1 MPAMRLALGLLLLA
15 LAAPAVAQAADT
27 PTARTLS
34 QDGPEGRYLMEGD
47 WLFRLDAAD
56 RGVSRRYHRQRST
69 AGWTTVQ
76 VPHAWNVGDHS
87 VASMNGSVGWYRK
100 DFELPSAAAAL
111 DWAVRFESVNYRSR
125 VWLNGR
131 AVGSHAGAYLP
142 FTVLLKGLKRR
153 GVNRLVVRVDS
164 RRTATDLPP
173 GRISPRTRLPTGGW
187 WNYGGIL
194 REVYLQRL
202 TTLQIQSALVTPRLR
217 CATCDATAVL
227 QARVRNVSSGRRR
240 ATVSGTFGDQSVR
253 LGTSSL
259 RPGESARFRGSL
271 TLRDPHL
278 WSPRDPYLYP
288 AAIEVRV
295 GGRLVGRWNVHT
307 GVRSV
312 GVSGGRLTL
321 NGRPV
326 QLRGVGLHEDS
337 ASQGFAVD
345 NTWRRWLLDRAK
357 ELGATMLRTHYPMH
371 PYIHEVADREG
382 LLIWS
387 EIPVYAHK
395 SSLIDDITPRAVAEL
410 RHNIE
415 TNGSH
420 PSVLIWS
427 IANELSSKPG
437 PTQGTYIRRAA
448 RAARDLDPTRP
459 VGLAVA
465 GYPGAG
471 CQARYRPLDV
481 IGVNDYFG
489 WYPGP
494 QGSLFDRDKLSPY
507 LDSLRGCYPNDALMV
522 TEFGAEA
529 NRDGSV
535 EDKGTYAFQ
544 QDFANFHLG
553 VFATKPWLSGALYW
567 AINEFRVRPE
577 WDGGNPFPASP
588 IHQKALLHYDGTP
601 KPAWADVQRWYQ
613 ATPQFP

>member
-1 MPAMRLALGLLLLA
+1 MRAMRPAVLGVLLLA
-15 LAAPAVAQAADT
+15 LAFPAAAQAADT
-27 PTARTLS
+27 PTARTLYD
-34 QDGPEGRYLMEGD
+34 DGPAGRYLMEGA
-47 WLFRLDAAD
+47 WLFRLDPAD
-56 RGVSRRYHRQRST
+56 RGVRRRYYRETGT
-69 AGWTTVQ
+69 AGWSTIA

-87 VASMNGSVGWYRK
+87 VASMNGAVGWYRK
-100 DFELPSAAAAL
+100 DFELPDASAAL
-111 DWAVRFESVNYRSR
+111 DWAVRFESVNYRAR

-131 AVGSHAGAYLP
+131 EVGSHAGAYLP
-142 FTVLLKGLKRR
+142 FTVPLKRLR
-153 GVNRLVVRVDS
+153 RVNRLVVRVDS

-194 REVYLQRL
+194 REVYLQKID
-202 TTLQIQSALVTPRLR
+202 TVAIESALVNPRLR
-217 CATCDATAVL
+217 CTTCPATAVF

-240 ATVSGTFGDQSVR
+240 ATVTGTFGSQRVR
-253 LGTSSL
+253 LGARTL
-259 RPGESARFRGSL
+259 RPGARAALRGSL
-271 TLRDPHL
+271 RVPSPRL
-278 WSPRDPYLYP
+278 WSPRDPFLYP

-295 GGRLVGRWNVHT
+295 GDRLVGRWAVKT

-312 GVSGGRLTL
+312 RVADGRLVL

-326 QLRGVGLHEDS
+326 QLRGVGLHEDT

-345 NTWRRWLLDRAK
+345 NTFRRWLLDRAK

-395 SSLIDDITPRAVAEL
+395 SSLIDDITPRALAQL
-410 RHNIE
+410 RANIE

-437 PTQGTYIRRAA
+437 PTQGAYIRRAE
-448 RAARDLDPTRP
+448 RAAHKLDPTRP

-494 QGSLFDRDKLSPY
+494 SGSLFDRDALSPY
-507 LDSLRGCYPNDALMV
+507 LDSLRRCYPNDALMV

-529 NRDGSV
+529 NRDGSG

-544 QDFANFHLG
+544 QDFANFHLN

-577 WDGGNPFPASP
+577 WDGGNPFSTPP

-601 KPAWADVQRWYQ
+601 KPAWTDVQRWFL
-613 ATPQFP
+613 ATQQFP

>member
-1 MPAMRLALGLLLLA
+1 MRAMRLAIGLALLA
-15 LAAPAVAQAADT
+15 LVAPAAAQAADK
-27 PTARTLS
+27 PTARTLYT
-34 QDGPEGRYLMEGD
+34 DGPEGRYLMEGD

-56 RGVSRRYHRQRST
+56 RGVRGRYYRQTST
-69 AGWTTVQ
+69 AGWTTVK

-100 DFELPSAAAAL
+100 DFELPDTNRAL
-111 DWAVRFESVNYRSR
+111 DWAVRFESVNYRAR

-131 AVGSHAGAYLP
+131 EVGSHAGAYLP
-142 FTVLLKGLKRR
+142 FTVPLQRLRR
-153 GVNRLVVRVDS
+153 VNRLVVRVDS

-173 GRISPRTRLPTGGW
+173 GRVSPRTRLPTGGW

-194 REVYLQRL
+194 REVYLQRID
-202 TTLQIQSALVTPRLR
+202 TLAIESALINPRLR
-217 CATCDATAVL
+217 CVGCPATAVFD
-227 QARVRNVSSGRRR
+227 ARVRNATGSRRR
-240 ATVSGTFGDQSVR
+240 ALVSGTFGGQRVR
-253 LGTSSL
+253 LGARTL
-259 RPGESARFRGSL
+259 RPGSTASFRGSL
-271 TLRDPHL
+271 RVPDPHL

-288 AAIEVRV
+288 ASVEVRL
-295 GGRLVGRWNVHT
+295 GSRLVGRWKVQT

-312 GVSGGRLTL
+312 RVAGGRLTL

-326 QLRGVGLHEDS
+326 QLRGVGLHEDN
-337 ASQGFAVD
+337 ATQGFAVD
-345 NTWRRWLLDRAK
+345 NAWRRWLLDRAK

-371 PYIHEVADREG
+371 PFIHEVADREG

-395 SSLIDDITPRAVAEL
+395 SSVIDDITPRAVAEL

-437 PTQGTYIRRAA
+437 PTQGTYIRRAE
-448 RAARDLDPTRP
+448 RAAHELDPTRP

-471 CQARYRPLDV
+471 CQRRYRPLDV

-507 LDSLRGCYPNDALMV
+507 LDGLRRCYPADALMV

-529 NRDGSV
+529 NRAGSV

-553 VFATKPWLSGALYW
+553 VYATKPWLGGALYW

-577 WDGGNPFPASP
+577 WDGGNPFSTPP

-601 KPAWADVQRWYQ
+601 KPAWTDVQRWYR